1 LPNIV
6 VTLLV
11 ADAPPVT
18 VPVNVGILQLYKLAF
33 GTIPF
38 VPSVGVTTNAKPL
51 HVTVVI
57 ALTSGVGFKVT
68 VNVKFAPTQPAA
80 VLGLTIYVT
89 VCVSFVRL
97 LSVPNIVVILS
108 VADAPPVTVPVNPGS
123 LHVYLVAIG
132 TIPLAPLFGVT
143 TNGTPLHVTVVIA
156 LTSGVG
162 LSVTITV
169 NAAPVQLPDN
179 GVTLYVTVWVVFVR
193 LLNKPNTVSGLFEA
207 DAPPVTVPVNVGIFQ
222 LYKLLSGTIPFVWFV
237 GVTTNGTPLHVTVV
251 IVLISAVGG
260 KVTVNVKFVPT
271 QLAAV
276 LGVII

>member
-1 LPNIV
+1 L
-6 VTLLV
+6 
-11 ADAPPVT
+11 
-18 VPVNVGILQLYKLAF
+18 
-33 GTIPF
+33 
-38 VPSVGVTTNAKPL
+38 VGVTLNGTPL
-51 HVTVVI
+51 HVTVLI

-68 VNVKFAPTQPAA
+68 VNVKFAPTQPAD
-80 VLGLTIYVT
+80 VLGVTVYVT
-89 VCVSFVRL
+89 VCVSFVRFSRL
-97 LSVPNIVVILS
+97 PNIVVILS

-162 LSVTITV
+162 FNVTITV

-260 KVTVNVKFVPT
+260 TVTVNTNVIPT
-271 QLAAV
+271 QPAAV
-276 LGVII
+276 LGLTR